1 MESKEAAPGRSR
13 RSGLHFQVTIDAG
26 LTGMRL
32 DQFLSHYLPSVS
44 RNLIISSIRKGLILV
59 DNVQRKSSYRLKEY
73 EMLQGSVESKPA
85 IEVLPEKIDF
95 PVLFEDDSL
104 LLLSKP
110 PGLVVHPGSGNHHGT
125 LVNGLVHHCESIAEA
140 GDTMRP
146 GIVHR
151 LDKDTSGIMLIAKTD
166 SVHRLLVDSFKN
178 HRLQKEYLAL
188 LHGVLKEKTGRI
200 VAAIG
205 RHPVQRQKMA
215 IRQTGGKHAASCWE
229 VLQEFDNR
237 FSLVKVAIETG
248 RTHQIR
254 LHMAHLGCPVAGDK
268 VYGPGKDNDQF
279 PRQLLHAAR
288 LVFNHPVTDVLID
301 QRAAIWP
308 DFKEVLNG
316 LGWSGAVE
324 GKK

>member
-1 MESKEAAPGRSR
+1 
-13 RSGLHFQVTIDAG
+13 
-26 LTGMRL
+26 MRL

-59 DNVQRKSSYRLKEY
+59 DNVQKKSSYRLKEY
-73 EMLQGSVESKPA
+73 EMLQGSVESKPE

-140 GDTMRP
+140 GDIMRP

-188 LHGVLKEKTGRI
+188 LHGLLKEKTGRI

-215 IRQTGGKHAASCWE
+215 VRQTGGKHAASRWE

-254 LHMAHLGCPVAGDK
+254 LHMAHLGCPVVGDK

-279 PRQLLHAAR
+279 PRQLLHASR
-288 LVFNHPVTDVLID
+288 LVFNHPVTDVLVD

-324 GKK
+324 EKK

>member
-59 DNVQRKSSYRLKEY
+59 DNVQRKSSYRLKEHD
-73 EMLQGSVESKPA
+73 MLQGAVESKPA
-85 IEVLPEKIDF
+85 IEVLPEEIDF

-125 LVNGLVHHCESIAEA
+125 LVNGLVHHCKSIAEA

-254 LHMAHLGCPVAGDK
+254 LHMAHLGCPVVGDK

-324 GKK
+324 EKK

>member
-1 MESKEAAPGRSR
+1 MEFKEAAPGRSR

-59 DNVQRKSSYRLKEY
+59 DDVQRKSSYRLKED
-73 EMLQGSVESKPA
+73 ETLTGSVESKPA
-85 IEVLPEKIDF
+85 IDVLPEKIEF
-95 PVLFEDDSL
+95 PILFEDDFL

-110 PGLVVHPGSGNHHGT
+110 PGLVVHPGSGNHNGT
-125 LVNGLVHHCESIAEA
+125 LVNGLLHHCESIADA

-151 LDKDTSGIMLIAKTD
+151 LDKDTSGIMIIAKTD
-166 SVHRLLVDSFKN
+166 NVHRVLVDDFKN
-178 HRLQKEYLAL
+178 HRLQKEYVAL

-205 RHPVQRQKMA
+205 RHPVQRQKMS
-215 IRQTGGKHAASCWE
+215 IRQTGGKHAASNWE
-229 VLQEFDNR
+229 VLKEFDNR
-237 FSLVKVAIETG
+237 FSLVKITIETG

-254 LHMAHLGCPVAGDK
+254 VHMAYLGYPVVGDQ
-268 VYGPGKDNDQF
+268 VYGSGKDNSKF
-279 PRQLLHAAR
+279 PRQLLHASR
-288 LVFNHPVTDVLID
+288 LVFHHPVTAAFID
-301 QRAAIWP
+301 KRAELWP
-308 DFKEVLNG
+308 DFKEVLDGFDG
-316 LGWSGAVE
+316 LGAME
-324 GKK
+324 EQE

>member
-1 MESKEAAPGRSR
+1 
-13 RSGLHFQVTIDAG
+13 
-26 LTGMRL
+26 
-32 DQFLSHYLPSVS
+32 
-44 RNLIISSIRKGLILV
+44 
-59 DNVQRKSSYRLKEY
+59 
-73 EMLQGSVESKPA
+73 
-85 IEVLPEKIDF
+85 
-95 PVLFEDDSL
+95 
-104 LLLSKP
+104 
-110 PGLVVHPGSGNHHGT
+110 
-125 LVNGLVHHCESIAEA
+125 
-140 GDTMRP
+140 
-146 GIVHR
+146 
-151 LDKDTSGIMLIAKTD
+151 MLIAKTD

-254 LHMAHLGCPVAGDK
+254 LHMAHLGCPVVGDK

>member
-254 LHMAHLGCPVAGDK
+254 LHMAHLGCPVVGDK

>member
-1 MESKEAAPGRSR
+1 
-13 RSGLHFQVTIDAG
+13 
-26 LTGMRL
+26 MRL

-59 DNVQRKSSYRLKEY
+59 DNVQRKSSYRLKEHD
-73 EMLQGSVESKPA
+73 MLQGAVESKPA
-85 IEVLPEKIDF
+85 IEVLPEEIDF

-125 LVNGLVHHCESIAEA
+125 LVNGLVHHCKSIAEA

-188 LHGVLKEKTGRI
+188 LHGVFKEKTGRI

-215 IRQTGGKHAASCWE
+215 IRPTGGKHAASSWE
-229 VLQEFDNR
+229 VLQEFGNR

-254 LHMAHLGCPVAGDK
+254 VHMAHLGCPVVGDN
-268 VYGPGKDNDQF
+268 VYGAGKDNDQF
-279 PRQLLHAAR
+279 PRQLLHASR

-324 GKK
+324 EKK

>member
-1 MESKEAAPGRSR
+1 
-13 RSGLHFQVTIDAG
+13 
-26 LTGMRL
+26 MRL

-254 LHMAHLGCPVAGDK
+254 LHMAHLGCPVVGDK